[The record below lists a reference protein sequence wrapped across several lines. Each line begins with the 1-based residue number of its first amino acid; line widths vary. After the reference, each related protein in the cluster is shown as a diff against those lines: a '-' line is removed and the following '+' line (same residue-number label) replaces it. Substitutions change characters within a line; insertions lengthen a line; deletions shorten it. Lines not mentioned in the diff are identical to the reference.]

1 MLPRIASA
9 LTVATLATIAG
20 IAGIAGGAAAP
31 PTPGLPAG
39 LAARFDR
46 VEWTAARLERLARE
60 MPKVETHLHLDGA
73 LSPETVLDLAR
84 AQGYA
89 PLAGLS
95 VDEVRRRAVV
105 DAPRENLAAVLA
117 AFEVVYP
124 LLRRPEALRLAASEL
139 VAQAAR
145 SGTRYVEVRFAP
157 ALNAAPGFSQEAALD
172 AVLAGLAEGRDR
184 HGIGSGVIVC
194 LLRPPAFVDL
204 PTNEAMLELAIARR
218 GRGVVAIDLAG
229 DEAAATLADYAPLF
243 RRARA
248 AGLFL
253 TAHAG
258 EAPGSRDLE
267 TALALGVDRLGHAT
281 LLASRPDQLAE
292 VVRRRIPLEVNLT
305 SNLRT
310 GAVARIADHP
320 VRAWFRAGATIALST
335 DDPGVFGID
344 LPGEYLLLSRELG
357 FTPPELAVVALQ
369 GFDAL
374 FLPAE
379 ERTRLRAAAERDLA
393 RLLDELAAN
402 RSVSPDPEVK

>member
-9 LTVATLATIAG
+9 LTVATIAVT
-20 IAGIAGGAAAP
+20 GAAGA
-31 PTPGLPAG
+31 TAALPAE

-46 VEWTAARLERLARE
+46 VEWTAARVERLVRE

-73 LSPETVLDLAR
+73 LSPATVLALAR
-84 AQGYA
+84 AQEYA
-89 PLAGLS
+89 PLAGLT
-95 VDEVRRRAVV
+95 VDEIQRRTVV
-105 DAPRENLAAVLA
+105 EMPRESLAAVLA
-117 AFEVVYP
+117 AFGTVYP
-124 LLRRPEALRLAASEL
+124 LLRRTDALELAAREL

-145 SGTRYVEVRFAP
+145 DRTRYVEVRFAP

-172 AVLAGLAEGRDR
+172 AVLAGLAEGRR
-184 HGIGSGVIVC
+184 LHGVGSGVIVC
-194 LLRPPAFVDL
+194 LLRPPAFIDL
-204 PTNEAMLELAIARR
+204 AANEAMLELAISRR

-229 DEAAATLADYAPLF
+229 DEAAAPLADYAPLF

-248 AGLFL
+248 GGLAL

-281 LLASRPDQLAE
+281 LLAQRPDQLAE

-335 DDPGVFGID
+335 DDPGVFAID
-344 LPGEYLLLSRELG
+344 LPGEYLLLHRELG
-357 FTPPELAVVALQ
+357 FTPSELAAVALQ

-374 FLPAE
+374 FLPEE
-379 ERTRLRAAAERDLA
+379 ERAKLRAAAEHDLA
-393 RLLDELAAN
+393 RLLDELATRA
-402 RSVSPDPEVK
+402 R